1 MKIQTLCLNSYAF
14 QRSLD
19 LFFSKTVAP
28 VNQEATVPQME
39 KSPLTSVRN
48 KKPCDREVPETNHE
62 TVSI

>member
-1 MKIQTLCLNSYAF
+1 MKIQTLCLISYAF

-48 KKPCDREVPETNHE
+48 KPCDREVPETNHE
-62 TVSI
+62 TVNI